1 MFAGISIKGD
11 ITRLQ
16 RSYDNVPA
24 VQTTD
29 LAAAI
34 GISGNAKTLSDVV
47 LWATGRSFDKP
58 PELRTSD
65 WEKRPLS
72 PSQLAYAALNVLG
85 LVQVVSKVSQ
95 QPGPIKVRVVKQ
107 LIHSAQSD
115 AGSFTVEKIVGWK
128 TEANSIALE
137 VKWLGYEDEDNTYEP
152 FETLSQDVRAMVKD
166 YLQSLKSKLP
176 LIRGCLEQL

>member
-1 MFAGISIKGD
+1 M
-11 ITRLQ
+11 
-16 RSYDNVPA
+16 PA
-24 VQTTD
+24 VQTTK

-58 PELRTSD
+58 PELRTCN

-95 QPGPIKVRVVKQ
+95 QGPIKVRVVNSLTTGGDLRNTKTRHQ
-107 LIHSAQSD
+107 HSVRDKDSCD
-115 AGSFTVEKIVGWK
+115 AP
-128 TEANSIALE
+128 ANA
-137 VKWLGYEDEDNTYEP
+137 KR
-152 FETLSQDVRAMVKD
+152 VRIVKD
-166 YLQSLKSKLP
+166 TMVWMCGSTWPGTYN
-176 LIRGCLEQL
+176 IGHVVAGCVTKRVRTRRSCEQDQATFEVQLCYA